1 MLSIEYEP
9 LVLFPKPKIINE
21 EKDRGDTNGLGLSC
35 TKVVE
40 WLGDLRGGKD
50 NPENEAVEQILR

>member
-1 MLSIEYEP
+1 MERIMLSIEYEP

-40 WLGDLRGGKD
+40 
-50 NPENEAVEQILR
+50 